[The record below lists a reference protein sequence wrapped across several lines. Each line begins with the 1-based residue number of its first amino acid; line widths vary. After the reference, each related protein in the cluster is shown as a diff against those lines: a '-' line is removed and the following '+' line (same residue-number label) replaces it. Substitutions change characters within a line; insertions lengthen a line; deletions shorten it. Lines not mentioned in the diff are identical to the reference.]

1 MWVVSEILHAM
12 SDSNEVRFYWYI
24 NLSTDMHG
32 NIISIVAIWNSDLHD
47 TTNPVI
53 NHRMGL
59 TRPNMSHEPGG
70 LK

>member
-1 MWVVSEILHAM
+1 MWVVSKILHAM
-12 SDSNEVRFYWYI
+12 SDSKDVRFYWHI
-24 NLSTDMHG
+24 HLSTDMHG
-32 NIISIVAIWNSDLHD
+32 KIISIVAILNSDLHD

-59 TRPNMSHEPGG
+59 TSPNMIHEPGG